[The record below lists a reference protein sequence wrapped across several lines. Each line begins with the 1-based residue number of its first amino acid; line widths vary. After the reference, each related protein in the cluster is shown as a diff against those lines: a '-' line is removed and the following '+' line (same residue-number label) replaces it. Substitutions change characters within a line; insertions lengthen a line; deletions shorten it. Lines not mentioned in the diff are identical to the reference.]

1 MRKLFAKTLVAASV
15 AGTAFAVQAQ
25 EVTLKVHHFLSPT
38 TIIQT
43 GMFGPWCEKLAKE
56 SANKLKCQIYPAMQL
71 GGSPAQLYDQA
82 KDGVADVTWVPS
94 GYAGNRFSTLSVFEL
109 PFMMTNADATS
120 RALWEYYNIYA
131 KDMFKDVHMLG
142 LHVHGPGVVF
152 TSKKQISTT
161 ADFKGLKMRGP
172 TPTVTALLAKMG
184 ATPVGMPVTGVAEAL
199 SKGVVDGAVIPYQ
212 VAPSVKVTEIAKF
225 AAETDP
231 QFNALYTT
239 VFLITMNKAKYD
251 SLPPDLKKVLDA
263 NSGLEF
269 SAFMGRTQAADD
281 TVGRKIAV
289 DAGMKINM
297 IPAAELANWK
307 KATDEQDDEW
317 VASQVK
323 AGRDGK
329 KMLQTAQDLIKK
341 HTKK

>member
-1 MRKLFAKTLVAASV
+1 
-15 AGTAFAVQAQ
+15 
-25 EVTLKVHHFLSPT
+25 
-38 TIIQT
+38 
-43 GMFGPWCEKLAKE
+43 
-56 SANKLKCQIYPAMQL
+56 
-71 GGSPAQLYDQA
+71 
-82 KDGVADVTWVPS
+82 
-94 GYAGNRFSTLSVFEL
+94 
-109 PFMMTNADATS
+109 
-120 RALWEYYNIYA
+120 
-131 KDMFKDVHMLG
+131 
-142 LHVHGPGVVF
+142 
-152 TSKKQISTT
+152 
-161 ADFKGLKMRGP
+161 
-172 TPTVTALLAKMG
+172 MG

-239 VFLITMNKAKYD
+239 VFLVTMNKAKYD
-251 SLPPDLKKVLDA
+251 SLPAELKKVLDA

-281 TVGRKIAV
+281 AVGRKIAV
-289 DAGMKINM
+289 EAGMKINM

-317 VASQVK
+317 VAAQTK

-329 KMLQTAQDLIKK
+329 KMLQTAHDLIKK